1 MERRRFLPGFIVR
14 TNKSLSYSCTH
25 FRLKEGSGFGGENNH
40 MKFCHGRRKTIAHG
54 RSLPSLDCKHLLCMG
69 GPDKKTWEGKGEG
82 SGSGSV
88 QGEEDARKTRTS

>member
-1 MERRRFLPGFIVR
+1 
-14 TNKSLSYSCTH
+14 
-25 FRLKEGSGFGGENNH
+25 
-40 MKFCHGRRKTIAHG
+40 
-54 RSLPSLDCKHLLCMG
+54 MG